1 MQGSFTSDSA
11 DKFFQLMREAGY
23 ETQEVPSGG
32 ELQNF
37 SSQGARTGSALG
49 DVWQGNI
56 AEFGEVRGE
65 YLDVVDFT
73 RCERPDGSA
82 YGTKGKCKKGSEVPL
97 NDRKKALSKGSTPLD
112 KAVYALK
119 RIARR
124 IEDPN
129 YKPTNAEMERYGK
142 LNLAVEEMKNQAKG
156 KVTTKTPNTTFFQ
169 TKGKLD
175 RAHEKIRSIY
185 RSTTRPIEDKSQALR
200 GLKDS
205 ILDAKDQLARLKG
218 EESGWQKAKGALIG
232 RGLFDQAKKDLQS
245 TLTELIDKYQGE
257 YDKFATRIRSEGGDS
272 FTELVGT
279 HDFTRC
285 QRPDGSA
292 YGTRGKCRKGTESAA
307 AEKPKNADKVQSL
320 RAGIQKT
327 SDKIDKIVK
336 SGGRVGLNDPLSKQL
351 KQQVEELKKLRRF
364 EPVSSDSL
372 VAPVPPK
379 PIKDPV
385 PGILRSQAEV
395 KKIIADRPE
404 TPNPIRNGAGQ
415 PLNLTIARVKALSDQ
430 DLESEWNRAKTKG
443 RKDKLQVELDRRE
456 AAVKA
461 APKKETQSDRE
472 TRGEFARNAKDF
484 QGRIKDIK
492 DEIRRSAD
500 DPEMRKQ
507 IPTLM
512 KQIKMWEGELESAKA
527 GSVKPGKN

>member
-23 ETQEVPSGG
+23 ETLEVPSDG

-37 SSQGARTGSALG
+37 SSQGASAGSALG

-82 YGTKGKCKKGSEVPL
+82 YGTSGKCKKGTEAEQPFKPDGGIQTGASGGHMGGALFGKGNVATTPGQ
-97 NDRKKALSKGSTPLD
+97 DRVSALV
-112 KAVYALK
+112 KAVQDKNGTFRKLVWPSTKLTPPLKKKLQGLKATLKVESEGIYKEIVKLSGEKEGFLIKKPKNNSAKIEELRKQRDALYEAATAVNK
-119 RIARR
+119 
-124 IEDPN
+124 
-129 YKPTNAEMERYGK
+129 K
-142 LNLAVEEMKNQAKG
+142 LRQPLKAQ
-156 KVTTKTPNTTFFQ
+156 TKTVEFSEQ
-169 TKGKLD
+169 D
-175 RAHEKIRSIY
+175 
-185 RSTTRPIEDKSQALR
+185 
-200 GLKDS
+200 
-205 ILDAKDQLARLKG
+205 
-218 EESGWQKAKGALIG
+218 
-232 RGLFDQAKKDLQS
+232 LFD
-245 TLTELIDKYQGE
+245 Y
-257 YDKFATRIRSEGGDS
+257 
-272 FTELVGT
+272 
-279 HDFTRC
+279 TRC
-285 QRPDGSA
+285 ARPDGSV
-292 YGTRGKCRKGTESAA
+292 YGTSGKCRKGVETTAKA
-307 AEKPKNADKVQSL
+307 AEPEKSERSL
-320 RAGIQKT
+320 RTEAAGKINSLKTGIKET
-327 SDKIDKIVK
+327 SDKIDKIVR
-336 SGGRVGLNDPLSKQL
+336 GGGKVGLNDPLSKKLKKQVEQL
-351 KQQVEELKKLRRF
+351 KQLKRF
-364 EPVSSDSL
+364 EEVTSVAPI
-372 VAPVPPK
+372 APVPPK

-385 PGILRSQAEV
+385 PGILRSQAEI

-404 TPNPIRNGAGQ
+404 TPNPIRNAAGQ

-443 RKDKLQVELDRRE
+443 RKDKLQAELDRRE

-461 APKKETQSDRE
+461 TPKKETQSDRE

-507 IPTLM
+507 IPALM
-512 KQIKMWEGELESAKA
+512 KQMKMWEGKLEGAKA